1 MEKKMAK
8 QKPTKK
14 EIETVV
20 SGIINHLKFIEQK
33 VNAIDNLFGLYL
45 RWKEEQEE
53 FNKFVES
60 TVKEATESN
69 VEKEPGEAK

>member
-1 MEKKMAK
+1 MGK

-14 EIETVV
+14 QIETVV
-20 SGIINHLKFIEQK
+20 SNIINHLKFVEEK
-33 VNAIDNLFGLYL
+33 VNAIDSLFGLYL
-45 RWKEEQEE
+45 EWTGKRDE

-60 TVKEATESN
+60 KIKTAENV

>member
-1 MEKKMAK
+1 MAK

-20 SGIINHLKFIEQK
+20 SGIINHVQFIEQK

-45 RWKEEQEE
+45 QWKENQEE

-60 TVKEATESN
+60 KVQEATESI
-69 VEKEPGEAK
+69 VENEPGESK

>member
-20 SGIINHLKFIEQK
+20 SGIINHLRFIEEK

-45 RWKEEQEE
+45 KWKEDQEE
-53 FNKFVES
+53 FNKFVEL
-60 TVKEATESN
+60 TFKETTESI
-69 VEKEPGEAK
+69 VENEPGESK